1 LDLAEQHEAL
11 ITIEEG
17 AVGGFGS
24 HVAQLLADEA
34 VFDTGLKFRSMVLPD
49 TFIDQSSPEDMY
61 AMAGLNAADIEAKV
75 LDVLGVAKLDSKR
88 A

>member
-1 LDLAEQHEAL
+1 
-11 ITIEEG
+11 
-17 AVGGFGS
+17 
-24 HVAQLLADEA
+24 
-34 VFDTGLKFRSMVLPD
+34 
-49 TFIDQSSPEDMY
+49 MY